1 MRALPRSI
9 TVAAS
14 LASSARLFVACGFIA
29 TLLLAA
35 APIGAQSSTKKTP
48 SRAKIVVKAP
58 DSAAVADSLARL
70 KAAAAVADSAAA
82 AQVVA
87 VPEPPQEKR
96 SFFRRAASK
105 AKQASEKMESVTGIS
120 AKDAALAA
128 TGVGAAGI
136 VARKMGVDPSAAI
149 GNAIGSATQKSAMN
163 GAASM
168 VPGIPG
174 APAGGSTGAAMQ
186 SMQSMQSMQGLR
198 ATSAMQQLAVP
209 NMAQAAAMVGG
220 EDAQVM
226 MQFQQEM
233 IQVTMAATSGDVSA
247 RAKLDAWQKMSDKF
261 EVDASALTAAAAGG
275 DAAGY
280 VKLQRMQTQ
289 VMRDWLKKYARKP
302 VGAKP

>member
-1 MRALPRSI
+1 M
-9 TVAAS
+9 
-14 LASSARLFVACGFIA
+14 
-29 TLLLAA
+29 
-35 APIGAQSSTKKTP
+35 
-48 SRAKIVVKAP
+48 KAP

-186 SMQSMQSMQGLR
+186 SMQSMQGLR